1 MFPAHCLHTTPL
13 QAELV
18 CKNFLHHGVEG
29 VDFLATKLQL
39 LLPVKRILLLP
50 TCSHARVVDR
60 GEVHTILL
68 AVASMWHFFLASTR
82 SFLYPRLFA
91 EMHHD

>member
-1 MFPAHCLHTTPL
+1 MYSMFLAHCLRTTPL

-18 CKNFLHHGVEG
+18 CKNVLHYGAEG

-50 TCSHARVVDR
+50 TCSHACVVDR

-68 AVASMWHFFLASTR
+68 AIASMWH
-82 SFLYPRLFA
+82 LYPRLFSQ
-91 EMHHD
+91 MHHD